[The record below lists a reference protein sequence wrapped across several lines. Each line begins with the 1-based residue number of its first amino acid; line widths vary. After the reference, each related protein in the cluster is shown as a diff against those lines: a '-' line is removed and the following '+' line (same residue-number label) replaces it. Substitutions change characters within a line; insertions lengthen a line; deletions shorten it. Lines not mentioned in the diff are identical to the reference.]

1 MFTVSGRAA
10 RSLGNRQH
18 RHVRSTRAS
27 MAAPLTLD
35 EDMMLALLGLP
46 EGEWWNIASPPGTE
60 EGRRL
65 WRAGIRKSPE
75 DMHDYGNGGVSV
87 ELVSGYFEPAHA
99 TTTISL
105 LNMCIDTKPFGIL
118 GGGECCWRLGPITTT
133 SPPTAVPQASP
144 TLFGAISAVAGPA
157 ASPRATDGAPR
168 HVGSGDPLNAL
179 PFIDSDGSP
188 CCIRRVRSRRR
199 LMKIIVVVHDIFYLL
214 SFIVVV

>member
-1 MFTVSGRAA
+1 
-10 RSLGNRQH
+10 
-18 RHVRSTRAS
+18 

-105 LNMCIDTKPFGIL
+105 LNMCIDTNPLVSSGAENAAGGSAPSPPRLRPRLFL
-118 GGGECCWRLGPITTT
+118 GHLLHFLGPSLPWPALRQALGQRMAHPDMWVQVIHSTHFRSLIPTG
-133 SPPTAVPQASP
+133 PPV
-144 TLFGAISAVAGPA
+144 VYDVYGPGE
-157 ASPRATDGAPR
+157 D
-168 HVGSGDPLNAL
+168 
-179 PFIDSDGSP
+179 
-188 CCIRRVRSRRR
+188 
-199 LMKIIVVVHDIFYLL
+199 
-214 SFIVVV
+214 